1 MGPGR
6 DTLGHMDRAALDGVE
21 LEYEIRGAGE
31 PVVLVHHGAG
41 ADWFGPLLE
50 EPALTRR
57 YRLLRYH
64 RAGYAGSSPLVAPL
78 TFAREAAV
86 FRALMLHLEL
96 DRVHVVGHSASGCIA
111 LQIAL
116 DVPDIVQSVA
126 LLEPALLAVPSPAEV
141 PRALALYRAGDT
153 ITAVDTFLRATCGL
167 QYRAILEKA
176 VPGAVDQA
184 LADADT
190 FFSHELPALR
200 QWSFG
205 PTEAGRVR
213 QPVLAVVGDESDA
226 RFQQRQKLLLE
237 WLPNVEPLVL
247 AGAGHLLHL
256 QNPSDLADGLA
267 AFFARHRL
275 AER

>member
-1 MGPGR
+1 M
-6 DTLGHMDRAALDGVE
+6 GHMDRAALDGVE
-21 LEYEIRGAGE
+21 LEYEVRGAGE

-41 ADWFGPLLE
+41 ADWFSPLLE
-50 EPALTRR
+50 EPALTGR

-78 TFAREAAV
+78 TFAREAAS
-86 FRALMLHLEL
+86 FRALMRQLGL
-96 DRVHVVGHSASGCIA
+96 DRVHVVGHSASGCLV
-111 LQIAL
+111 LQFAL

-141 PRALALYRAGDT
+141 PQALELYRAGDT
-153 ITAVDTFLRATCGL
+153 ITALDTFLRGTCGL
-167 QYRAILEKA
+167 HYRAILEKA
-176 VPGAVDQA
+176 IPSAVDQA

-205 PTEAGRVR
+205 REEARRVR
-213 QPVLAVVGDESDA
+213 QPVLAVVGEESDA

-237 WLPNVEPLVL
+237 WLPNVEPFVL

-256 QNPSDLADGLA
+256 QNSSGMADGLA
-267 AFFARHRL
+267 AFFARHPATSPPWRPL
-275 AER
+275 